1 MGRKKDSSK
10 GKRKSYRYKNVISAG
25 AFTDSADRDNNSAR
39 AFEYVA
45 ERRITMK
52 TIRTK
57 LMMMF
62 GNKQGMEM
70 VQVAILVAIAVAVG
84 IIFKSSIVDFVNR
97 IFGNLD
103 AANF

>member
-1 MGRKKDSSK
+1 MKKIK
-10 GKRKSYRYKNVISAG
+10 L
-25 AFTDSADRDNNSAR
+25 FLMNS
-39 AFEYVA
+39 
-45 ERRITMK
+45 
-52 TIRTK
+52 
-57 LMMMF
+57 LM
-62 GNKQGMEM
+62 NKKGMEM